1 MKFSLDAAG
10 KVKPFFKSQPV
21 PKVQEGPVRTVVA
34 DSFSDEVLKSKKD
47 VLIEF
52 YAPWY
57 AASTRNQQKHFN
69 ILTVDRCGACK
80 QLAPE
85 YTKLARRMKKDN
97 PDLLVAKMDA
107 TANDL
112 HPMFGEIKG
121 YPTIFFVPVT
131 NKEDVIPYQGG
142 ELTFKALKV
151 SFNPFKYADL
161 KLSTHT

>member
-1 MKFSLDAAG
+1 VNAAG

-57 AASTRNQQKHFN
+57 AASTPTPKHLN
-69 ILTVDRCGACK
+69 IFTVDRCGACK
-80 QLAPE
+80 KLAPD

-97 PDLLVAKMDA
+97 PDLVVAKMDA

-151 SFNPFKYADL
+151 SFNPLKDPYLKFSILNFK
-161 KLSTHT
+161 